1 MVGNRRHI
9 TPSVKQQLVTMSA
22 YILPCEISHV
32 TQISKRTVNRVLRL
46 QRRTGS
52 VLQRP
57 LQAGRPRTLNGLDI
71 AYLEACIEWTP
82 DMYLQELREELFQ
95 AREVD
100 ISVATIHRSLHR
112 RGFSH
117 KQVSGSHLQIFPSF
131 MR

>member
-1 MVGNRRHI
+1 MCVVLSVLNFPTEFLTIIMVGNRRHI

-32 TQISKRTVNRVLRL
+32 TQISKRTVNRVLWL

-71 AYLEACIEWTP
+71 A
-82 DMYLQELREELFQ
+82 
-95 AREVD
+95 V
-100 ISVATIHRSLHR
+100 
-112 RGFSH
+112 
-117 KQVSGSHLQIFPSF
+117 
-131 MR
+131 